1 MEKKTNIAKKISS
14 PVRSGVIYV
23 ILATIL
29 SHFFTISVP
38 IYVLTV
44 YDKVIPYAS
53 INTLFSLTAVVV
65 IFLIFDFATKA
76 IRANLVTGSA
86 GQIDEILSKTIRDK
100 LKNKYFP
107 NEQLN
112 FMRSLP
118 FLSRATDRY
127 REIWAGNNILTIID
141 LPFSFVYL
149 GIIYIVSP
157 VLFSLTLAFV
167 VTHTLVCV
175 YLTRQSAA
183 VEREERDLRVT
194 RDLFVN
200 KLGSIWGGLYR
211 KTDRLKAVDGWFEE
225 ELGLGGIKILYA
237 RWNNYLAIW
246 IGSFPLYSTV
256 GITLAGSLLI
266 VHGGLSIG
274 GLIAVN
280 MIAARVYGPVLGVAK
295 ILTLISQC
303 RRGVAQM
310 GSILDAATPLES
322 VGKEP
327 LAELRSLAFS
337 HVSAEGQSQYE
348 NLNNVSISFKA
359 GKVYALMGEADSGI
373 DQFVDSLFSLNS
385 LTQGNILI
393 NEIPIRQLP
402 FEELIRAID
411 LVTNYPALV
420 GGSVRDHLGDIST
433 VDPELLSNSMKVSGL
448 NSFIKIIPDGVDS
461 LISSINQKY
470 RRDLWLRVSL
480 CKCLLYPKNI
490 MILDIDPLALNPF
503 DFDHLMSE
511 ILTLKE
517 GRVIIFRTNRE
528 DVARH
533 CDLVV
538 MFSNGE
544 IMGQGTFGD
553 LMSSKESRKKR

>member
-1 MEKKTNIAKKISS
+1 MKKNIAEEIGN
-14 PVRSGVIYV
+14 PVRSGVLYV
-23 ILATIL
+23 IIATIL

-44 YDKVIPYAS
+44 YDKVIPHAS

-86 GQIDEILSKTIRDK
+86 GQIDAILSKTIRDK
-100 LKNKYFP
+100 LRINYFP
-107 NEQLN
+107 NEQLR
-112 FMRSLP
+112 FMRSFP
-118 FLSRATDRY
+118 FLSRATERY
-127 REIWAGNNILTIID
+127 RELWAGNNILTIID
-141 LPFSFVYL
+141 LPFSLLYL
-149 GIIYIVSP
+149 GIIYILSP
-157 VLFSLTLAFV
+157 ALFSLAFV
-167 VTHTLVCV
+167 FVFIHISVCV
-175 YLTRQSAA
+175 YLTRQSAT
-183 VEREERDLRVT
+183 VEQDERNLRST

-200 KLGSIWGGLYR
+200 KLGSIWGSLYR
-211 KTDRLKAVDGWFEE
+211 KTDRIKAVDGWFKE
-225 ELGLGGIKILYA
+225 ELGLGRVKHSYA

-246 IGSFPLYSTV
+246 ISSFPLYSTV

-266 VHGGLSIG
+266 VHGGLSIV

-280 MIAARVYGPVLGVAK
+280 MIAARVYGPILGAAK
-295 ILTLISQC
+295 ILTLINQC
-303 RRGVAQM
+303 RSGVAQM

-348 NLNNVSISFKA
+348 KLTNVSISFEV
-359 GKVYALMGEADSGI
+359 GKVYALTGEADSGI
-373 DQFVDSLFSLNS
+373 DQFIDSLFSLNS
-385 LTQGNILI
+385 VTQGNILI
-393 NEIPIRQLP
+393 NEIPIQQLP
-402 FEELIRAID
+402 FEELIRAVE
-411 LVTNYPALV
+411 LVTNYPALL
-420 GGSVRDHLGDIST
+420 GGSVRDHLGDISS

-448 NSFIKIIPDGVDS
+448 NSFIKIMPDGVDS

-490 MILDIDPLALNPF
+490 LILDIDPLALNPF
-503 DFDHLMSE
+503 DFDWLMSE
-511 ILTLKE
+511 ILKIKDN
-517 GRVIIFRTNRE
+517 RVIIFRTNRE

-544 IMGQGTFGD
+544 IMGQGTFND
-553 LMSSKESRKKR
+553 LMSSKESRKNY

>member
-1 MEKKTNIAKKISS
+1 MEKKTNIEKKLSS
-14 PVRSGVIYV
+14 PVRSGVLYV
-23 ILATIL
+23 ILATFL
-29 SHFFTISVP
+29 SHAFTISVP

-65 IFLIFDFATKA
+65 IFLVFDFATKA
-76 IRANLVTGSA
+76 IRANLVTDSA
-86 GQIDEILSKTIRDK
+86 GQIDAVLSETIRDK
-100 LKNKYFP
+100 LKSTYFP
-107 NEQLN
+107 NEQLR
-112 FMRSLP
+112 FMRSFP

-141 LPFSFVYL
+141 LPFSFLYL
-149 GIIYIVSP
+149 GIIYILSP
-157 VLFSLTLAFV
+157 VLFSLALVFV
-167 VTHTLVCV
+167 SIHTLVCV

-183 VEREERDLRVT
+183 VERDERDVRGT

-211 KTDRLKAVDGWFEE
+211 KSDRLKAVDGWFEE
-225 ELGLGGIKILYA
+225 EFSLGQIKFSYA

-246 IGSFPLYSTV
+246 ISSFPLYSTV

-266 VHGGLSIG
+266 VDGGLSIG

-280 MIAARVYGPVLGVAK
+280 MVAARVYGPVLGATK
-295 ILTLISQC
+295 ILTLLTQC
-303 RRGVAQM
+303 RSSVAQM
-310 GSILDAATPLES
+310 GSIMDAATPLES

-327 LAELRSLAFS
+327 LAQLRSLAFS

-348 NLNNVSISFKA
+348 KLNNVSISFEA
-359 GKVYALMGEADSGI
+359 DNVYALTGEADSGI
-373 DQFVDSLFSLNS
+373 DQFIDSLFSLNF

-402 FEELIRAID
+402 FQELIRTID
-411 LVTNYPALV
+411 LVTNYPVLV

-470 RRDLWLRVSL
+470 RRDLWLRVCL

-490 MILDIDPLALNPF
+490 MILDVDPLALNPF
-503 DFDHLMSE
+503 DFDRLISE
-511 ILTLKE
+511 LLKLKK

-544 IMGQGTFGD
+544 IMGKGTFDD
-553 LMSSKESRKKR
+553 LMLSKESRKNR

>member
-1 MEKKTNIAKKISS
+1 
-14 PVRSGVIYV
+14 
-23 ILATIL
+23 
-29 SHFFTISVP
+29 
-38 IYVLTV
+38 
-44 YDKVIPYAS
+44 
-53 INTLFSLTAVVV
+53 
-65 IFLIFDFATKA
+65 
-76 IRANLVTGSA
+76 
-86 GQIDEILSKTIRDK
+86 
-100 LKNKYFP
+100 
-107 NEQLN
+107 
-112 FMRSLP
+112 MRSFP
-118 FLSRATDRY
+118 FLSRAAGRY

-141 LPFSFVYL
+141 LPFSFLYL
-149 GIIYIVSP
+149 GIIYILSP
-157 VLFSLTLAFV
+157 VLFLLALIFV
-167 VTHTLVCV
+167 CIHTLVCV
-175 YLTRQSAA
+175 CLTRQSAA
-183 VEREERDLRVT
+183 VERDERDVRGT

-211 KTDRLKAVDGWFEE
+211 KSDRLKAVDGWFEE
-225 ELGLGGIKILYA
+225 EFSLGQIKFSYA

-246 IGSFPLYSTV
+246 ISSFPLYSTV

-266 VHGGLSIG
+266 VDGGLSIG

-280 MIAARVYGPVLGVAK
+280 MVAARVYGPVLGATK
-295 ILTLISQC
+295 ILTLLTQC
-303 RRGVAQM
+303 RSSVAQM
-310 GSILDAATPLES
+310 GSIMDAATPLES

-327 LAELRSLAFS
+327 LAQLRSLAFS

-348 NLNNVSISFKA
+348 KLNNVSISFEA
-359 GKVYALMGEADSGI
+359 DNVYALTGEADSGI
-373 DQFVDSLFSLNS
+373 DQFIDSLFSLNF

-402 FEELIRAID
+402 FQELIRTID

-470 RRDLWLRVSL
+470 RRDLWLRVCL

-490 MILDIDPLALNPF
+490 MILDVDPLALNPF
-503 DFDHLMSE
+503 DFDRLISE
-511 ILTLKE
+511 LLKLKK

-544 IMGQGTFGD
+544 IMGKGTFDD
-553 LMSSKESRKKR
+553 LMLSKESRKNR